1 MHIDFAINGNIMNF
15 SILIIILYFKVSI
28 IMDPALMPQ
37 QLYGYFFF
45 LFYKVGIWLWKGRNG
60 SASSIKVGMEKVFK
74 LGEPWLSVHCFT
86 C

>member
-45 LFYKVGIWLWKGRNG
+45 YF
-60 SASSIKVGMEKVFK
+60 IKWEFDFEKVEMVQHHLLK
-74 LGEPWLSVHCFT
+74 
-86 C
+86 

>member
-45 LFYKVGIWLWKGRNG
+45 IL
-60 SASSIKVGMEKVFK
+60 
-74 LGEPWLSVHCFT
+74 
-86 C
+86 